1 MYDLKTKKIL
11 IVQDPTLKRYLS
23 DIKHTV
29 LTKEEEYALAERIK
43 QGDERAVNELVKSN
57 LLFVYLVAQRFINR
71 GLPIHDLINEGNIG
85 LIIAARKFDHTR
97 GFRFISYAVWWIRSI
112 IMESLNATG
121 SLVKVSAQTTSH
133 MKKIRDA
140 SRLLEQRFER
150 TPDVSEVADAIG
162 EDIAKVLHLIQTMGM
177 TSEYTSLSYGFGE
190 EKDVDIYIPISFGE
204 DDPESLM
211 IKKSRKQK
219 ILDHVDALIHENERL
234 VVKEYFG
241 LIDGE
246 PKDIKEIGKI
256 TGLSTVQIQSLKQKA
271 LRRLWFK
278 MHGREIY
285 REFTGN
291 KK

>member
-23 DIKHTV
+23 DIDHAV
-29 LTKEEEYALAERIK
+29 LTKEEEYVLAERIK

-57 LLFVYLVAQRFINR
+57 LLFVYLVAQRFMNR

-97 GFRFISYAVWWIRSI
+97 GFRFISYAVWWIRSTI
-112 IMESLNATG
+112 VESINAKG
-121 SLVKVSAQTTSH
+121 SLVKVSAQTTSY
-133 MKKIRDA
+133 MKKIRDV
-140 SRLLEQRFER
+140 SRLLEQKFQR
-150 TPDVSEVADAIG
+150 TPDASEVAEAIG
-162 EDIAKVLHLIQTMGM
+162 EDIEKVLHLIQMMGM
-177 TSEYTSLSYGFGE
+177 TSGYTPLSYGFGE
-190 EKDVDIYIPISFGE
+190 ERDIDMYIPVSFGE

-234 VVKEYFG
+234 IIKEYFG
-241 LIDGE
+241 LIDGK
-246 PKDIKEIGKI
+246 PKDLKEITRI
-256 TGLSTVQIQSLKQKA
+256 TGLSTAQIQNLKQKA

-285 REFTGN
+285 REFTG
-291 KK
+291 KKK